1 MGQTTQLRIDIG
13 TQVPSSKS
21 DMRNK
26 STGFRNSIIFLLP
39 KQRLAPKLFLPKQ
52 IEIWFVTLPFTSF
65 YCIRGWE
72 RKQKRFAMSLVSG
85 IKYTPIKKDQPSHPA
100 PLSFQ
105 PHNNEKRTTERNP
118 SDDEKNGQVTGF
130 HNAPSFR
137 SITSRSATSHR
148 TQTIHLGT
156 PTKGPGA
163 FNGWLV
169 GWLVWLL
176 WLVVV
181 EMVGRLWLVGWLVR
195 QVVVGLWFHGTGNRS
210 LSFSQLESLVGF
222 LGYVYPMKSGEKFI

>member
-26 STGFRNSIIFLLP
+26 GTGFRNSIIFLLP

-85 IKYTPIKKDQPSHPA
+85 IKYTPIKKKTTFPSSTTEFSAPQQRKKDDRTKPIRRRKKRPSH
-100 PLSFQ
+100 
-105 PHNNEKRTTERNP
+105 
-118 SDDEKNGQVTGF
+118 
-130 HNAPSFR
+130 
-137 SITSRSATSHR
+137 
-148 TQTIHLGT
+148 
-156 PTKGPGA
+156 
-163 FNGWLV
+163 WLP
-169 GWLVWLL
+169 
-176 WLVVV
+176 
-181 EMVGRLWLVGWLVR
+181 
-195 QVVVGLWFHGTGNRS
+195 QC
-210 LSFSQLESLVGF
+210 SQLQDHNFQER
-222 LGYVYPMKSGEKFI
+222 YVPQNPNHPPGHSNKRPGGV